1 MQGLLVGDKAWS
13 LALQLLLD
21 QDQTLAACNVA
32 AQCPHPDV
40 QEYFLQRLCDDQP
53 ASALA
58 GFEMVLQV
66 RPLPARLIARLLH
79 SLDLVSG

>member
-1 MQGLLVGDKAWS
+1 MVGVKAWS
-13 LALQLLLD
+13 SALQLLTLD
-21 QDQTLAACNVA
+21 QGHSETVAACKVA

-40 QEYFLQRLCDDQP
+40 QEHFLQRLCDDQP

-66 RPLPARLIARLLH
+66 YPLPAKLMARLLH
-79 SLDLVSG
+79 SLTSVSG